1 MQESGDFVIIR
12 LNQQLKINSPLPRS
26 RFCHNQQLQ
35 IIIRA
40 NIKNKKIHFFSLFLL
55 FPFLLSVCITILK
68 QHSDKQTPGALKPSM
83 VISVHKEGEISSLQS
98 SFLWSHS
105 QQTEMV
111 EDITDD
117 QSPGALLVAPST
129 PCKL

>member
-40 NIKNKKIHFFSLFLL
+40 NIKNKKIHFFRCFYFFLFYS
-55 FPFLLSVCITILK
+55 LSVLQFSSNTP
-68 QHSDKQTPGALKPSM
+68 TNRPGALKPSM

>member
-1 MQESGDFVIIR
+1 MGIGVK
-12 LNQQLKINSPLPRS
+12 LCYNS
-26 RFCHNQQLQ
+26 QTMG
-35 IIIRA
+35 IMG
-40 NIKNKKIHFFSLFLL
+40 NIATNR
-55 FPFLLSVCITILK
+55 
-68 QHSDKQTPGALKPSM
+68 PGALKPSM

-117 QSPGALLVAPST
+117 RPVTRRLVSGSEYSVQVICNIVST
-129 PCKL
+129 PIVSNNPIKKNIKAKTSFLVN